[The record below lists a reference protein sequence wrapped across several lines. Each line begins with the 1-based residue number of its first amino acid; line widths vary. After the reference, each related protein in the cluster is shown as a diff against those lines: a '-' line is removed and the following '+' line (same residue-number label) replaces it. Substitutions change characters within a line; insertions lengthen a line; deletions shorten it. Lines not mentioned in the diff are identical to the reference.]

1 MEPRNPDRER
11 RPEGQ
16 SGSAHN
22 PEVQRDER
30 TSGDVERGDDFQR
43 SPSGG
48 QFRPTG
54 TENRPNQ
61 GQGNPSKKKK

>member
-1 MEPRNPDRER
+1 MMEPRNPEHER

-16 SGSAHN
+16 GAPARA
-22 PEVQRDER
+22 PEFQRDER
-30 TSGDVERGDDFQR
+30 TGSDVERGDDFQR

-48 QFRPTG
+48 QFRPAD

-61 GQGNPSKKKK
+61 GQGRPNKKK